1 MYSWKFRVFL
11 SVCILML
18 LIFKM
23 YIHVTVCASVLLV
36 WPVLDSE
43 FVVSS
48 SSGLWVTGSAWC
60 LDAHSASPSLPSRDP
75 ASSERPT
82 HHSPSLPSQSREGPT
97 ATPQGSNE
105 QRNEASASGM
115 EGWRPAINLHR
126 EINSR
131 LQREEK
137 TRRSHQA
144 AHLTTRRLN
153 QTPFV
158 LHHAATFEQTLTYF
172 YICSVKFIFCPILF
186 AVFFCF
192 FFISVWH
199 HLFSILQIPAIKQER
214 NEYLGFMM
222 TYFRFF
228 DVFHF
233 KMIDVL
239 SVKNYVRPDHH
250 DTTWQVSYRPMNTT
264 RPSPRI

>member
-1 MYSWKFRVFL
+1 
-11 SVCILML
+11 
-18 LIFKM
+18 M
-23 YIHVTVCASVLLV
+23 YIHVTVRASVLLI

-48 SSGLWVTGSAWC
+48 SSGLWVIGSAWC
-60 LDAHSASPSLPSRDP
+60 LDAHPVSPSLPSRDP

-82 HHSPSLPSQSREGPT
+82 HHRPSLPSQSCEGPT
-97 ATPQGSNE
+97 AKPQGSNE

-115 EGWRPAINLHR
+115 EGWRPAINLYR
-126 EINSR
+126 EIKSR

-153 QTPFV
+153 ETPFV

-186 AVFFCF
+186 AECF
-192 FFISVWH
+192 FFFFFSQPDICSVYYRFQLQNKSKIYTQDLWWPISDSLMFFAWLMSCLWKIMFNQIIMTQHDKFHIVPWTPH
-199 HLFSILQIPAIKQER
+199 ALQPWRWWTPCTLRSGPTGLWTMK
-214 NEYLGFMM
+214 
-222 TYFRFF
+222 
-228 DVFHF
+228 
-233 KMIDVL
+233 
-239 SVKNYVRPDHH
+239 
-250 DTTWQVSYRPMNTT
+250 
-264 RPSPRI
+264 